1 MTCNDNNFVISGVL
15 SKQSLKTI
23 VDRSQKE
30 KKIDDPSHDTAFT
43 IVILRRVLVN
53 RTIFLEPMVHL

>member
-1 MTCNDNNFVISGVL
+1 MTCNDNNFVISEVL
-15 SKQSLKTI
+15 PKQSLKTI

-43 IVILRRVLVN
+43 ILRRVLVN

>member
-15 SKQSLKTI
+15 PKQSLKTI

-43 IVILRRVLVN
+43 ILRRVLVN

>member
-43 IVILRRVLVN
+43 ILRRVLVN